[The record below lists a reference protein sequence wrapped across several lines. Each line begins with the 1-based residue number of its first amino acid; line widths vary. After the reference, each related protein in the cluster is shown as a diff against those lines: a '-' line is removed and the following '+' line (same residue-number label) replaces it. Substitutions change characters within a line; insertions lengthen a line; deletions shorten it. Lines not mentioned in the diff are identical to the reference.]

1 MNSMT
6 RNTPQNICPPNRN
19 SIPTKMAR
27 LSDLSSKDVSR
38 GTNSRINRNQSMPT
52 FLADAPLA
60 HLFIGRDINNLHQ
73 FGPASSQ
80 VRREARLSG
89 SQVIQ
94 TGLSPCA
101 AASGTSNLTLLAA
114 K

>member
-1 MNSMT
+1 MKEPGEKHRATEYLPSQPLSGT
-6 RNTPQNICPPNRN
+6 LKIE
-19 SIPTKMAR
+19 PTHKN
-27 LSDLSSKDVSR
+27 VSR
-38 GTNSRINRNQSMPT
+38 ETNLPISRNQSIST
-52 FLADAPLA
+52 LLANASLV
-60 HLFIGRDINNLHQ
+60 HLFTRRDIDNLHQ

-89 SQVIQ
+89 SLVIQ